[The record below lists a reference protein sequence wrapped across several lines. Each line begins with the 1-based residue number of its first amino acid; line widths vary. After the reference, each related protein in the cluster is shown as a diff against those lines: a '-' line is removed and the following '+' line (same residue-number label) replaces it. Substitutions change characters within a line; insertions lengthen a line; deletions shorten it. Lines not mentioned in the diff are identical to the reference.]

1 MDAKKRRVL
10 MNAFITSQFSYC
22 PLVWMFHSWTLN
34 NRINKIHEKA
44 LRLVYKNETFSSFDG
59 LLKRDK
65 SVSIHQKNLQILA
78 TEIYKTKNDLGP
90 KIMKDTLHFI
100 QKPYNLRNDPE
111 LQRRRN
117 RTVYFGTESI
127 SSLAPK
133 IWELIPSDIRS
144 ANSLEIF
151 KEKIK
156 FWATD
161 KCPCRLCKTYSG
173 NVGFI

>member
-1 MDAKKRRVL
+1 

-22 PLVWMFHSWTLN
+22 PLFWMFLSRTLN

-44 LRLVYKNETFSSFDG
+44 LRLVYKNETFLSFDD

-78 TEIYKTKNDLGP
+78 TEIYKAKNDLGL
-90 KIMKDTLHFI
+90 KIRKDTFHFI
-100 QKPYNLRNDPE
+100 QKPYNLRNDPG

-127 SSLAPK
+127 SLLALK
-133 IWELIPSDIRS
+133 IWELMPSTIR
-144 ANSLEIF
+144 NVNLLGKF

-156 FWATD
+156 FWTTD
-161 KCPCRLCKTYSG
+161 KRHCRLCKTYIG
-173 NVGFI
+173 NIGFI

>member
-1 MDAKKRRVL
+1 MCALELNETK
-10 MNAFITSQFSYC
+10 NITFFNRDVSRQFGIPISSFS
-22 PLVWMFHSWTLN
+22 PSAHE
-34 NRINKIHEKA
+34 IHFQKEFFEGN
-44 LRLVYKNETFSSFDG
+44 LKNETFLSFDD
-59 LLKRDK
+59 LLKRDR

-90 KIMKDTLHFI
+90 KIMKDTFHFI

-144 ANSLEIF
+144 ANSLGIF

-156 FWATD
+156 FWTTN
-161 KCPCRLCKTYSG
+161 KCPCRLCR
-173 NVGFI
+173 N